1 MVDDKTKQTKTQQT
15 RTRLL
20 SAAAEVFAKKGY
32 ERASVDDVALAAG
45 LTKGAVYWNFAS
57 KEELFLALVRERQS
71 LIMGEFFTAAA
82 SAEPDGYV
90 ASLAD
95 VYKHQAPDP
104 NEWKLWM
111 EFLLHAL
118 RRPGLTRRVRNQGAT
133 SFRALV
139 DELDRRSASL
149 PGTPPL
155 STAVLARLY
164 TAIFDG
170 VNQQRAID
178 PSSVDDDLFP
188 ALLRFVNDAYV
199 ALTR

>member
-1 MVDDKTKQTKTQQT
+1 MVSDKTQHAKIQET

-32 ERASVDDVALAAG
+32 ERASVDDIAQAAG
-45 LTKGAVYWNFAS
+45 FTKGAVYWNFAS

-71 LIMGEFFTAAA
+71 LIMGEFFTAAEN
-82 SAEPDGYV
+82 AERDEYV
-90 ASLAD
+90 PSLAD
-95 VYKHQAPDP
+95 VYKRQAPDP

-111 EFLLHAL
+111 EFVLYAL
-118 RRPGLTRRVRNQGAT
+118 RKPGLTRRIRKDGDE

-139 DELDRRSASL
+139 DELVQRLAAR

-155 STAVLARLY
+155 STPLLARLY
-164 TAIFDG
+164 VAIFDG
-170 VNQQRAID
+170 LNQQRAID
-178 PSSVDDDLFP
+178 PASVDSDLFP
-188 ALLRFVNDAYV
+188 TLLRFIDDAYI